1 MKFFAKPRALKPA
14 QLSLASP
21 RQWEAWLRCIAPSGV
36 RELWWA
42 ASSPAWYQAGSSP
55 TGGFGTSSGPKVLEL
70 MDSKR
75 GSGPHAGSDPGADL
89 QQGMLCGGTGDGGV
103 VCSVALSLSAQH

>member
-21 RQWEAWLRCIAPSGV
+21 RQWEARLCCIAPGRV

-42 ASSPAWYQAGSSP
+42 ASSPAGSC
-55 TGGFGTSSGPKVLEL
+55 GTSSGPKVLEL

-75 GSGPHAGSDPGADL
+75 GSSPHAGSDPGADL
-89 QQGMLCGGTGDGGV
+89 QQGLLRGALGMEALCAAWHLACQHSIN
-103 VCSVALSLSAQH
+103 CSCLMW